1 MIRTSTV
8 EDSGPEA
15 PKDDVARLAG
25 RGTIFITAAKVWFI
39 VTGYGIYFALPR
51 LLSVEQ
57 WGLYVVVIGAVS
69 VINAV
74 IVTGTYQTV
83 SKYVSQEEEK
93 ADSVKAAALK
103 LQLLVGGG
111 ASLGF
116 FLLAGVIAGYLNDQ
130 RLTPYLRL
138 ASLITLS
145 YSFYSVFTGYFN
157 GRRKFLAQAGLDAGY
172 STFKVLFIVLFVWLG
187 YGVAGAVA
195 GFALAA
201 ASVLLLSAIVAGKGS
216 RRGAVKQSD
225 LFRFQAYLLVSTL
238 VINLLQRADLFL
250 IKARSAPDAA
260 TASANAGYYA
270 AATALAGVTYQ
281 IIISVT
287 FVIFPLISQATFAG
301 DRAKTRM
308 YISSTL
314 RYTLMIMALVASLL
328 SANAAEVLH
337 VVYKDEYQVGATA
350 LSVVAYGMLLFG
362 LLYVLTTI
370 ISASGRPKV
379 SLLIGSFTLLAS
391 GVFNFALIPAYGLT
405 GAAVGT
411 TGAMLLGALVSG
423 GYVGRTLG
431 AFLPMASAV
440 RITACALGV
449 FALSR
454 LVVPGSRLLIVLQLV
469 GIAGVYIAALIVTGE
484 LSRDDLKA
492 AKRVVR

>member
-15 PKDDVARLAG
+15 PRDDIARVAG

-69 VINAV
+69 VLNAV

-83 SKYVSQEEEK
+83 SKYVSQEEGK
-93 ADSVKAAALK
+93 ADSVKAAALR

-116 FLLAGVIAGYLNDQ
+116 FLLASVIAGYLNDQ
-130 RLTPYLRL
+130 RLTAYLRL

-157 GRRKFLAQAGLDAGY
+157 GRRKFLAQAGLDAAY
-172 STFKVLFIVLFVWLG
+172 STLKVVFIVLFVWLG
-187 YGVAGAVA
+187 YGVMGAVA

-201 ASVLLLSAIVAGKGS
+201 ASVLVLSAIVAGKRSLKGVV
-216 RRGAVKQSD
+216 RQGD

-250 IKARSAPDAA
+250 IKARSASDAT
-260 TASANAGYYA
+260 TASGNAGYYA
-270 AATALAGVTYQ
+270 AATALAAVTYQ

-287 FVIFPLISQATFAG
+287 FVIFPLVSQATFAG
-301 DRAKTRM
+301 DRAKTRI
-308 YISSTL
+308 YISSTM
-314 RYTLMIMALVASLL
+314 RYTLMIMALVATLL

-337 VVYKDEYQVGATA
+337 VVYTDDYQVGATA

-370 ISASGRPKV
+370 ISASGRPGV
-379 SLLIGSFTLLAS
+379 SLVIGTFTLAAS
-391 GVFNFALIPAYGLT
+391 GVLNFVLIPGYGLT

-411 TGAMLLGALVSG
+411 TAAMFLGAVVSG
-423 GYVGRTLG
+423 GYVKRTLG
-431 AFLPMASAV
+431 AFLPWVSAF
-440 RITACALGV
+440 RIGGCALGV
-449 FALSR
+449 FVVSKL
-454 LVVPGSRLLIVLQLV
+454 LVPGSRLLIVFQLAAMAV
-469 GIAGVYIAALIVTGE
+469 LYVAGLVVTGE
-484 LSRDDLKA
+484 LSRDDLQA
-492 AKRVVR
+492 AKRVVA

>member
-39 VTGYGIYFALPR
+39 VTGYGIYFVLTR
-51 LLSVEQ
+51 LLSDEQ

-83 SKYVSQEEEK
+83 SKYVSQEEDK
-93 ADSVKAAALK
+93 ADSVKAVALR

-116 FLLAGVIAGYLNDQ
+116 FLLAGIIAGYLNDQ
-130 RLTPYLRL
+130 RLTAYLRL

-145 YSFYSVFTGYFN
+145 YSFYSVLTGYFN
-157 GRRKFLAQAGLDAGY
+157 GRRKFLTQAGLDAAY
-172 STFKVLFIVLFVWLG
+172 STLKVLFIVLLVWLG
-187 YGVAGAVA
+187 YGVSGAVA

-201 ASVLLLSAIVAGKGS
+201 ASVLLLSAFVAGKGS
-216 RRGAVKQSD
+216 RKGAVRQSD

-250 IKARSAPDAA
+250 VKARSSSEAA

-287 FVIFPLISQATFAG
+287 FVIFPLVSQATFAG

-308 YISSTL
+308 YISSTM
-314 RYTLMIMALVASLL
+314 RYTLMIMALVATLL
-328 SANAAEVLH
+328 SANSAEVLH
-337 VVYKDEYQVGATA
+337 VVYSDNYLVGAAA

-362 LLYVLTTI
+362 MLYVLTTI
-370 ISASGRPKV
+370 ISASGHPRV
-379 SLLIGSFTLLAS
+379 SLLIGTCTLAAS
-391 GVFNFALIPAYGLT
+391 GALNFVLIPSYGLT

-411 TGAMLLGALVSG
+411 TAAMFVGAAVSG
-423 GYVGRTLG
+423 GYVRWTLG
-431 AFLPMASAV
+431 AFLPWASAF
-440 RITACALGV
+440 RIAVCALGV
-449 FALSR
+449 FVVSKL
-454 LVVPGSRLLIVLQLV
+454 LVPGSRLLIVVQLV
-469 GIAGVYIAALIVTGE
+469 AMAAVYVAGLIVTGE

-492 AKRVVR
+492 ARRVVT